1 MPDSFLIAA
10 VVTGAASLPDLDYA
24 FFAAAFANRHRFF
37 VAAMILFIPSGLI
50 RRFAFGAFFMTGAG
64 DVPLIAAHRFFCA
77 RAMQRRVAAERFL
90 AGASG
95 VVVAVSAGRP
105 ETTALS
111 SAIFESICRCCSW
124 YPRMAAVSQPPDAVK
139 EAYYRP

>member
-10 VVTGAASLPDLDYA
+10 VVTGAASLPVLDYA

-50 RRFAFGAFFMTGAG
+50 RRLGFVGLGVAGAG

-77 RAMQRRVAAERFL
+77 SAMRRRVAALRFL

-95 VVVAVSAGRP
+95 VAAVLAEPP
-105 ETTALS
+105 ESRVLS
-111 SAIFESICRCCSW
+111 SSIFESICRFCCS
-124 YPRMAAVSQPPDAVK
+124 YPRMAAVMISGSSFVGM
-139 EAYYRP
+139 